1 MRPGALGFLEDVR
14 RPITWPDERRNQF
27 DDWRVDECLDMN
39 LVESIAERNG
49 HPNWEARVEFLRLF
63 RRGKFLSISRNT
75 IEQIVQQEWIEVQM

>member
-1 MRPGALGFLEDVR
+1 MFTGYRDQDHNPDIDGMRPGALGFLEDVR

-27 DDWRVDECLDMN
+27 DWRVDECLDMD

-63 RRGKFLSISRNT
+63 
-75 IEQIVQQEWIEVQM
+75 